1 MSNSFYFALQLF
13 FLSVRKINWLEMEFY
28 SPQPEHAQLGS
39 VLGKVNESLLSQLH
53 EQVLTVTNNNRN
65 DGGNNADPSASIDS
79 VLSSANGSVNNSDE
93 HLIPSPP
100 LSPKFDSH
108 YHKISE
114 LPDDLHE
121 EENEDEDGGDCMR
134 VQMSWTPGL
143 SPKRYRYA
151 HSNFLGEYRIF
162 NPHTTQ
168 PRSRRYNVR
177 KTYEHPESKNGGSL
191 NNYSRTRRFMRR
203 HEMLL
208 SDTQDDDENYS
219 DELQLPKR
227 PTTPQRRRRTAQP
240 LGSPLASATAVS
252 GIPQYVP
259 NMSWE
264 KLPDYS
270 PDAYKT
276 LPENNNK
283 SLKVEWKGSPMDLS
297 HDPLHDQLHPA
308 ELVLA
313 QVLRLPCD
321 LYLDSKRR
329 LFLEKVHRL
338 KQGLPFRRTDAQ
350 KACRIDVNKAS
361 RLYAAFEKVGWLND
375 SVFTRFL

>member
-1 MSNSFYFALQLF
+1 
-13 FLSVRKINWLEMEFY
+13 MEFY

-39 VLGKVNESLLSQLH
+39 MLGKANERLLSQLH
-53 EQVLTVTNNNRN
+53 QQVLAATNGNLNNNI
-65 DGGNNADPSASIDS
+65 GGVNPSTSIDS
-79 VLSSANGSVNNSDE
+79 VLSSGNGSNGE
-93 HLIPSPP
+93 HPIPSPP

-108 YHKISE
+108 HYKISA
-114 LPDDLHE
+114 LPDDLRE
-121 EENEDEDGGDCMR
+121 EEDEDEDDSDSIK
-134 VQMSWTPGL
+134 VQLSWVPGL

-162 NPHTTQ
+162 SPHATQ
-168 PRSRRYNVR
+168 PRTRRYNT
-177 KTYEHPESKNGGSL
+177 KKSL
-191 NNYSRTRRFMRR
+191 DHQERSAQNFNRTRRFMRR

-208 SDTQDDDENYS
+208 SDTQDDDDDYS
-219 DELQLPKR
+219 DELQVPKR
-227 PTTPQRRRRTAQP
+227 PSTPQRRRRTAQP

-270 PDAYKT
+270 PDPYKT
-276 LPENNNK
+276 LPENNSK

-297 HDPLHDQLHPA
+297 HDPLRHQLHPA
-308 ELVLA
+308 ELVLS
-313 QVLRLPCD
+313 QILRLPCD

-375 SVFTRFL
+375 SDFRKFL